1 MLRIVAAAAAAWL
14 LALAGLG
21 LADDRQDAALA
32 RSQGAIGAFVPDFVL
47 TGADGE
53 RITPAQFRGKPLLVS
68 LVYTGCADVCPTVV
82 ESLAL
87 ANRVAEQTFGR
98 GSFNILT
105 VGFDTRRD
113 TPGRMRS
120 FAKAHGAGGEN
131 WRFASS
137 DASTMDRLAAAVG
150 FDFVASAGG
159 FDHPAQV
166 TVVDAEGKVYSQI
179 YGGAFGPPDVIEP
192 LKSLIYG
199 RARPIFSLGGLGDRV
214 KLFCTFYDPRTG
226 HTYFDYSILLSVV
239 IGAACLAGVLY
250 FLLRE
255 LRKSMQAGRV

>member
-1 MLRIVAAAAAAWL
+1 MRRILAVAAVVQL
-14 LALAGLG
+14 LALAGPG
-21 LADDRQDAALA
+21 LADGRQDAAVA
-32 RSQGAIGAFVPDFVL
+32 KSQDAIGAVVPDL
-47 TGADGE
+47 PLMGADGD
-53 RITPAQFRGKPLLVS
+53 RITLAQFRGKPLLVS
-68 LVYTGCADVCPTVV
+68 LVYTGCADICPTVV

-87 ANRVAEQTFGR
+87 ANRAAEETFGKD
-98 GSFNILT
+98 SFNILT

-113 TPGRMRS
+113 TPDRMRN
-120 FAKAHGAGGEN
+120 FAKAHGAGGKN

-179 YGGAFGPPDVIEP
+179 YGGTFAPPDVIEP

-199 RARPIFSLGGLGDRV
+199 RARPVFSLAGLGDRV

-226 HTYFDYSILLSVV
+226 RYYFDYSILFSVV
-239 IGAACLAGVLY
+239 IGAACLGGVLY